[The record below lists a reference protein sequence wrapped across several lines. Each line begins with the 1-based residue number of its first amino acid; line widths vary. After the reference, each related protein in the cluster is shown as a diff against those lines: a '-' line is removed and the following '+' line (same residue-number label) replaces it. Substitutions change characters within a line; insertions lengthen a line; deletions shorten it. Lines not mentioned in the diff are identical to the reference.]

1 MAKLFSPNNSSNS
14 NQTNI
19 PTAEQNQALYLS
31 IQERNQQLKNI
42 KTADSLSQ
50 IQKEQYADIDLAS
63 EKSAKLALA
72 NEQYGE
78 IVNPNHNQD
87 MSQQPQAKDLDE
99 LNKNSLSKFTDSM
112 PPIVTNLIF
121 IFLGILIIRFLFG
134 KRS

>member
-1 MAKLFSPNNSSNS
+1 MAKIFTPNQNN
-14 NQTNI
+14 NENYI

-50 IQKEQYADIDLAS
+50 IQKEQYADLDSAFDTTPGLTAFN
-63 EKSAKLALA
+63 EKYAGMS
-72 NEQYGE
+72 
-78 IVNPNHNQD
+78 NPDQNQD
-87 MSQQPQAKDLDE
+87 MSQHPQAKDLDE
-99 LNKNSLSKFTDSM
+99 INKNSLSKFTDSM

>member
-1 MAKLFSPNNSSNS
+1 MAKLFSPNNSLNS

-50 IQKEQYADIDLAS
+50 IQKEQYGDLD
-63 EKSAKLALA
+63 SATDTNPEATAFNERYAGMA
-72 NEQYGE
+72 N
-78 IVNPNHNQD
+78 PDLNQD

-99 LNKNSLSKFTDSM
+99 LNKNSLSKLTDSM

-121 IFLGILIIRFLFG
+121 IFLGILVIRFLFG
-134 KRS
+134 KRR